1 MILRKNVLWSMRE
14 KQQVRSG
21 SEGERQKEKSKNFPA
36 YLQHSLPFSP
46 LNITDQ
52 LQRERGIAKANE
64 ILHPYELQRCLNTV
78 LLQSGCVLAPWQGK
92 ITSKVTH
99 NQPCFAHLFD
109 YRLYTNSRDCVQHL
123 SAHLLTHIAYTSLTL
138 REMQCTQGPF
148 CSLRNLK
155 PLIAFVLHCCTSS
168 VLPTS

>member
-1 MILRKNVLWSMRE
+1 MRE

-92 ITSKVTH
+92 SPAKWLT
-99 NQPCFAHLFD
+99 
-109 YRLYTNSRDCVQHL
+109 TNPVSHISLTIDCILIVGDCVQHL